1 MVNLVVYLCSFKSK
15 YPKEYN
21 MSKHQIRSNYLII
34 FLILVNY
41 PLVGQVIYGT
51 HNYIEYHPGTL
62 PIVIS
67 VPHGGLV
74 APAGIP
80 TRTCNSPVLGT
91 DTNTI
96 ELAKQID
103 SSFLRMT
110 GCRPHIIYC
119 NLRRTKIDCN
129 RNIADGACGNAE
141 AEIAWT
147 EFHQFIET
155 AQETAQ
161 AAYDDKAIY
170 FDLHGHGHILQ
181 RLELGYV
188 LTGAQLGL
196 SDNVLNT
203 TEYIEQSSIQN
214 LVNQNVNGYTHA
226 QLLRGDFALGTLMAQ
241 SGYPSVP
248 SQQTPNP
255 GSLNPYFNGGYNTAN
270 YTCYTPGKTINGF
283 QLECNFMN
291 VRDTPNHRKAFAD
304 TLASVLLTFLDHHHE
319 LSVAYCGISG
329 QESVPEAKGPT
340 VYPTFLDGDT
350 PIQIS
355 GADLSGKAFRI
366 FSITGQFITSGK
378 VKPDNTIGVH
388 GVFSRGMY
396 VLVVDDAQ
404 KRHTWKLFK
413 VS

>member
-1 MVNLVVYLCSFKSK
+1 MNKNKFRFNL
-15 YPKEYN
+15 
-21 MSKHQIRSNYLII
+21 LII
-34 FLILVNY
+34 FILIKTHA
-41 PLVGQVIYGT
+41 LVGQVIYGT
-51 HNYIEYHPGTL
+51 NNYIEYHTGTL
-62 PIVIS
+62 PIIIS

-80 TRTCNSPVLGT
+80 NRTCNNPTNGT

-155 AQETAQ
+155 AQQTAQ
-161 AAYDDKAIY
+161 AAYDNKAIY
-170 FDLHGHGHILQ
+170 FDLHGHGHIMQ

-188 LTGAQLGL
+188 LTGAQLAL

-203 TEYIEQSSIQN
+203 PEYIGQSSIQN
-214 LVNQNVNGYTHA
+214 LVSQNVNGYTHA
-226 QLLRGDFALGTLMAQ
+226 QLLRGDFALGTLLAQ

-255 GSLNPYFNGGYNTAN
+255 GPLNPYFNGGYNTAN
-270 YTCYTPGKTINGF
+270 YTCYTPGNTINGF

-291 VRDTPNHRKAFAD
+291 VRDTPGHRRAFAD
-304 TLASVLLTFLDHHHE
+304 TLVSVLLTFLEHHHE
-319 LSVAYCGISG
+319 LSVAHCGISS
-329 QESVPEAKGPT
+329 QESVPEAKSPT
-340 VYPTFLDGDT
+340 VHPTFLDGNT

-355 GADLSGKAFRI
+355 GADLSGKVFRI
-366 FSITGQFITSGK
+366 FAITGQLITSGK
-378 VKPDNTIGVH
+378 VKPDNTIGVNS
-388 GVFSRGMY
+388 VFNTGMY
-396 VLVVDDAQ
+396 VLVVDNGQRRFA
-404 KRHTWKLFK
+404 WKLFK
-413 VS
+413 GS

>member
-1 MVNLVVYLCSFKSK
+1 VFYLQPFWNK
-15 YPKEYN
+15 YLNPEYN
-21 MSKHQIRSNYLII
+21 MNKHQFCSNLLII
-34 FLILVNY
+34 FLLLSSCA
-41 PLVGQVIYGT
+41 LVGQIIYGT
-51 HNYIEYHPGTL
+51 NNYIEYHPGTL

-80 TRTCNSPVLGT
+80 NRTCNNPTTGT

-129 RNIADGACGNAE
+129 RNLADGACGNAE

-147 EFHQFIET
+147 EFHEFIET

-161 AAYDDKAIY
+161 TAYDNKAIY
-170 FDLHGHGHILQ
+170 FDLHGHGHIMQ

-203 TEYIEQSSIQN
+203 PEYIGQSSIQN
-214 LVNQNVNGYTHA
+214 LVGQNVNGYTHA
-226 QLLRGDFALGTLMAQ
+226 QLLRGDFALGTLLAQ
-241 SGYPSVP
+241 AGYPAVP

-255 GSLNPYFNGGYNTAN
+255 GPLNPYFNGGYNTVN
-270 YTCYTPGKTINGF
+270 YTCYTPGNTINGF

-291 VRDTPNHRKAFAD
+291 VRDTPNHRRAFAD
-304 TLASVLLTFLDHHHE
+304 TLVAALLTFLEHHHE

-329 QESVPEAKGPT
+329 QESAPEAKSPT

-350 PIQIS
+350 PIQIN
-355 GADLSGKAFRI
+355 GVDLSGKVFRI
-366 FSITGQFITSGK
+366 FGITGQLIASGK
-378 VKPDNTIGVH
+378 VKSDNTIVAN

-396 VLVVDDAQ
+396 VLVVDDEKQ
-404 KRHTWKLFK
+404 RHAWKLLK
-413 VS
+413 